1 MIDLKAK
8 KLLEKYSDFKPT
20 SNESTFPKQAKQSHQ
35 IAIKYV
41 YTPVLLDLL
50 RKYEGQ
56 NNTSGKIYIS
66 NIYDQQA
73 RKVSEK
79 QIVKASFYIAEILKS
94 LQG

>member
-1 MIDLKAK
+1 MK
-8 KLLEKYSDFKPT
+8 
-20 SNESTFPKQAKQSHQ
+20 
-35 IAIKYV
+35 
-41 YTPVLLDLL
+41 
-50 RKYEGQ
+50 G